1 MFFLWMEIRY
11 AFYFPKF
18 VGAVISCIF
27 IVFGLQLIFW
37 LLLWYIAA
45 YSVFFEAALN
55 VGSERNTV

>member
-27 IVFGLQLIFW
+27 IVFGLQLIFGYYYGILQHTASSLK
-37 LLLWYIAA
+37 LL
-45 YSVFFEAALN
+45 
-55 VGSERNTV
+55 